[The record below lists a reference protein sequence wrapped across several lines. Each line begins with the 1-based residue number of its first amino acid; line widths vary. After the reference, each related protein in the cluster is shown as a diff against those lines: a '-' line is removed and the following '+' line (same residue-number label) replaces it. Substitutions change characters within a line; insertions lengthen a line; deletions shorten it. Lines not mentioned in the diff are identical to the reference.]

1 MYFET
6 CDTQAKTLLQAIWR
20 SQEHVHQLASI
31 DRQTCQ
37 VCNRAV
43 ANVAEAVNRALALS
57 TAGVDAYFAIAEYAT
72 PNCRKADNT
81 TGAFTFWADIDCG
94 SDKASTG
101 KGYQDIAQAR
111 TALAHFCSYAGLP
124 QPNFVVDSGSG
135 LHVYW
140 TLNNFLER
148 EAWQAH
154 AKKLKAVMKA
164 VGFLADPTRTA
175 DIASILRV
183 PGTLN
188 YKYQPPRSVQLIE
201 TSQSHINAMSMCA
214 AIDVA
219 YSSLCP
225 PATPKPIQP
234 QLVAPRAAG
243 PVSKFSGPHNLERLA
258 SALASIDPDTD
269 EPTWTMQVI
278 GALAQSAID
287 CPELHDNLYLLAK
300 VWSSGELV
308 GIPAKAWT
316 IPGNNGR
323 CGSEIFDEKWER
335 LINTRYTGTPTRLG
349 TIFYLAKQAGWVD
362 PLKCNP
368 ADAFDVI
375 DDDHTEG
382 EI

>member
-1 MYFET
+1 MEFENHE
-6 CDTQAKTLLQAIWR
+6 TQAKILLQAIWR
-20 SQEHVHQLASI
+20 SPDYVHQLTSI
-31 DRQTCQ
+31 DRQRNQ
-37 VCNRAV
+37 AINLPVDSIAIAIRHAMAIMGAGNDAYVALAEFQV
-43 ANVAEAVNRALALS
+43 ANN
-57 TAGVDAYFAIAEYAT
+57 
-72 PNCRKADNT
+72 RKAEN
-81 TGAFTFWADIDCG
+81 AVRAYAFWADIDCG
-94 SDKASTG
+94 EDKAYAC
-101 KGYQDIAQAR
+101 KGYRDNTQAL
-111 TALAHFCSYAGLP
+111 TALAEFCKDAALP
-124 QPNFVVDSGSG
+124 LPNIVVDSGGG

-140 TLNNFLER
+140 VLDDFLER

-188 YKYQPPRSVQLIE
+188 YKYQPQRPVQLIE
-201 TSQSHINAMSMCA
+201 ASQSHINAMSMCA
-214 AIDVA
+214 AIDMA

-225 PATPKPIQP
+225 PATPKPIEP
-234 QLVAPRAAG
+234 QLAAPRAAG

-375 DDDHTEG
+375 DDDHTGG